1 MERRLGRLAGLVGIV
16 AAIAL
21 VSVPAAGTTG
31 IGNGLLAF
39 VRADSSAPLTACSS
53 PETCTPA
60 NTVWHFVYVANA
72 NRLMEVP
79 AGPRTR
85 GTLPNSFVVNSVEVR
100 TFVDG
105 VEFGAPSVF
114 TPPPNPNPRTWA
126 GHWPSTVRCQ
136 GAPAIPCVVENPA
149 VVPGEVAEVVFA
161 GWTHGDEEP
170 NGRYVFK
177 FAVHGTLNG
186 SPVVVRANSRPIEM
200 TD

>member
-1 MERRLGRLAGLVGIV
+1 MERRLGRLASFAGIV

-21 VSVPAAGTTG
+21 VSVPSAGTSG
-31 IGNGLLAF
+31 IGDGLFAF
-39 VRADSSAPLTACSS
+39 VRADAPGPVTACADASN
-53 PETCTPA
+53 CTAA
-60 NTVWHFVYVANA
+60 NTVWHFIYVANV
-72 NRLMEVP
+72 NQLMEVP
-79 AGPRTR
+79 TGPRTR
-85 GTLPNSFVVNSVEVR
+85 TTLRNSFVVSSVEMR
-100 TFVDG
+100 AFVDG
-105 VEFGAPSVF
+105 VEFGSPAVF

-136 GAPAIPCVVENPA
+136 GAPEIPCVVENPA

-161 GWTHGDEEP
+161 GWVHGADEP